1 MQLGTVVEQVWLSRT
16 PPPWQGHRL
25 LGIDVERVDGST
37 GGRVI
42 AADVLGARVG
52 ETVLVGS
59 SSRIRDLVVGPGA
72 PFKAVV
78 VAIVDT
84 VERELPHMPHRDL
97 RRSPRR
103 REVGP

>member
-1 MQLGTVVEQVWLSRT
+1 MQLGIVVEQVWLSRT

-42 AADVLGARVG
+42 AADTLGARVG
-52 ETVLVGS
+52 ERVIVGS
-59 SSRIRDLVVGPGA
+59 SSRVRDLVVGPDA
-72 PFKAVV
+72 PFKAIV

-84 VERELPHMPHRDL
+84 VDRELPQMAHRDL
-97 RRSPRR
+97 RRSSRR